1 MNWKIHP
8 HSLLAQPLDRAI
20 FIAYFLGAIIP
31 LLAFSYV
38 AQQFV
43 FPVISG
49 QRDFLGL
56 IVIVSSMALLSLSA
70 FLVMRGVAHRAV
82 ARMDE
87 DNRRL
92 TTLLKASGAFA
103 EAPHRAEAARLVA
116 ECALELTPG
125 DVALLLAREK
135 SGDDGRWEVIQYAGE
150 NAPSVYAHHETLLR
164 EIAELV
170 REKGRPVMRGADAE
184 SESGPS
190 VCAVPIGTK
199 GDASGVIAVVRI
211 HSADRFSA
219 SDVDS
224 LSTLAGLGAV
234 ALTSSDLQDMQRN
247 FFVQVTD
254 VLVSS
259 LDTHLGYQEGHAR
272 RVAEISNRIGRQMG
286 FDGDQRERLHFASLL
301 HDIGMLR
308 IARDQ
313 HENRKATRTHPA
325 IGARILSAIRFWE
338 DLAPIV
344 LSHHEWFDGTGYP
357 EGIAGEDIPLQSRI
371 IGLAEAVD
379 TMTSSTSYKEVV
391 SAEEALRRVRE
402 GSGTQFDP
410 EVVNVFLELVEDG
423 QIQVVRD
430 G

>member
-8 HSLLAQPLDRAI
+8 HSLLTQPLDRAL
-20 FIAYFLGAIIP
+20 FVAYFLGAIIP
-31 LLAFSYV
+31 LLAFAYV
-38 AQQFV
+38 AQNFV

-56 IVIVSSMALLSLSA
+56 IIVVSSMALLSLSA
-70 FLVMRGVAHRAV
+70 FLVLRGAAYRAIS
-82 ARMDE
+82 RMDE

-92 TTLLKASGAFA
+92 ATLLKASGAFA
-103 EAPHRAEAARLVA
+103 EAPHRAEAAKLVA
-116 ECALELTPG
+116 QCALELTPG
-125 DVALLLAREK
+125 DVAFLLFREK
-135 SGDDGRWEVIQYAGE
+135 SGDDGRWEVIQHTGE
-150 NAPSVYAHHETLLR
+150 NAASVYADHETLLR

-170 REKGRPVMRGADAE
+170 REKGRPVMRDADAE

-199 GDASGVIAVVRI
+199 GDASGVIAVVRM
-211 HSADRFSA
+211 HSADRFNA
-219 SDVDS
+219 SDLDS
-224 LSTLAGLGAV
+224 LATLAGLGAV
-234 ALTSSDLQDMQRN
+234 ALTSSELQDMQRN

-259 LDTHLGYQEGHAR
+259 LDTHLGFQEGHAR
-272 RVAEISNRIGRQMG
+272 RVAEISNRIGREMG
-286 FDGDQRERLHFASLL
+286 FDGNKRERLHFASLL

-308 IARDQ
+308 IARNQ
-313 HENRKATRTHPA
+313 HGNRKATRTHPA

-338 DLAPIV
+338 DLAPFV
-344 LSHHEWFDGTGYP
+344 LRHHEWFDGTGYP

-379 TMTSSTSYKEVV
+379 TMTSSTSYKEAV

-423 QIQVVRD
+423 QIQVVKD